1 MIVGSRMELDKNLA
15 DNADA
20 RFLDVFARKVVNIA
34 DDLASHF
41 LELAVGEHLFLGDKG
56 DNLFFPFLVQL
67 VR

>member
-20 RFLDVFARKVVNIA
+20 RFLDVFARKVVKIA
-34 DDLASHF
+34 DDLAAHF
-41 LELAVGEHLFLGDKG
+41 LELAVGEHLFLGNKG
-56 DNLFFPFLVQL
+56 DNLFFPFFVQL